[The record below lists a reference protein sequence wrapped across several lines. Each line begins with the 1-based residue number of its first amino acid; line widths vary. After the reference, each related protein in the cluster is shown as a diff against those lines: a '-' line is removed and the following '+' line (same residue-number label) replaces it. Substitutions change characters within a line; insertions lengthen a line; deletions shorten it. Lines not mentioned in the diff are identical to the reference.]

1 MNDIQIEEM
10 IEYIK
15 RNRNNNKS
23 FLTGFIVG
31 LLCGLSAF
39 FIYELSVWLMALW

>member
-1 MNDIQIEEM
+1 MNEEKINEM
-10 IEYIK
+10 IEYIE
-15 RNRNNNKS
+15 RNKENNKS

-39 FIYELSVWLMALW
+39 FIYELSKWLVNLW